1 MLGKGH
7 NGVRNLR
14 EGLMYSIRSIL
25 QEGILPEGG
34 RVHPNSNLQ
43 YQLIQII
50 REKQIAFVLV
60 FGVYYPASVAYSLN
74 ILSLAY

>member
-1 MLGKGH
+1 MG
-7 NGVRNLR
+7 NLR
-14 EGLMYSIRSIL
+14 EGRMYSIRSIL
-25 QEGILPEGG
+25 QEGG

-43 YQLIQII
+43 YQLIRII

-60 FGVYYPASVAYSLN
+60 FGVCYPASVAYSLN